1 MTRLP
6 GGPYASP
13 DALRAAVT
21 TRAKAA
27 ARADPRFTVTELL
40 RQFAYA
46 RLLARVFIHEP
57 AGWVLKGGIGLLARL
72 PRTRQFTAFGVD
84 LVGGPFPP
92 LEPEPAPPLRPIDVP
107 GLPDA
112 PLRVYPVAATVADKL
127 SGILARHGERLST
140 RYRDL
145 VDLATI
151 ALSQRLAAGDVHL
164 AIHDELRRQGLTV
177 PAEFDV
183 PAAEAWATGYRNY
196 ARVLPHLRE
205 TAFEEALVLVKA
217 FLDPVLE
224 GRREGFWQPED
235 STWKAERQTV
245 SDRSVQRSQP
255 MRALVADPSASPALS
270 LADVPEPS
278 PGPGQLLVRMEA
290 ASVNRGEI
298 RTAAMQPPGRVIG
311 WDIAGSVVALGEGVG
326 GFEVGQ
332 RVLAVSPTGG
342 AFAELAA
349 VPAAWTTTLPSAA
362 DPVLAAALPVAG
374 VTAMNI
380 LRLARVHAGDRVLV
394 TGAAGGVGMLA
405 VQLALDAKATV
416 IGQASSGQRAAAVR
430 ELGAEALI
438 HPGDGSAVDGEFDV
452 VLDAIG
458 GPMLAPLLR
467 ATVLGGRVV
476 VYGNSAD
483 AESAFRVEEFY
494 PKAITIYG
502 FRIFQ
507 SVPPEQGIRD
517 LDTLAEQAVEGRL
530 RITIQATAPLSEAL
544 PLVRDLYD
552 RKVTGKVVIT
562 SEQ

>member
-224 GRREGFWQPED
+224 GRREGFWQPDD

-416 IGQASSGQRAAAVR
+416 IGQASSEQRAAAVR

>member
-349 VPAAWTTTLPSAA
+349 LPAAWTTTLPSAA

-416 IGQASSGQRAAAVR
+416 IGQASSEQRAAAVR

-483 AESAFRVEEFY
+483 AESTFRVEEFY

-517 LDTLAEQAVEGRL
+517 LDTLVEQAVEGRL

>member
-235 STWKAERQTV
+235 SAWKAERQTV

-349 VPAAWTTTLPSAA
+349 LPAAWTTTLPSAA

-416 IGQASSGQRAAAVR
+416 IGQASSEQRAAAVR

-517 LDTLAEQAVEGRL
+517 LDTLVEQAVEGRL

>member
-235 STWKAERQTV
+235 SAWKAERQTV

-416 IGQASSGQRAAAVR
+416 IGQASSEQRAAAVR

>member
-1 MTRLP
+1 VTRLP

-57 AGWVLKGGIGLLARL
+57 EGWVLKGGIGLLARL
-72 PRTRQFTAFGVD
+72 PRTRHSMDVD
-84 LVGGPFPP
+84 LWSRASPCPP
-92 LEPEPAPPLRPIDVP
+92 SSTCPPR
-107 GLPDA
+107 
-112 PLRVYPVAATVADKL
+112 K
-127 SGILARHGERLST
+127 
-140 RYRDL
+140 
-145 VDLATI
+145 
-151 ALSQRLAAGDVHL
+151 
-164 AIHDELRRQGLTV
+164 
-177 PAEFDV
+177 
-183 PAAEAWATGYRNY
+183 
-196 ARVLPHLRE
+196 
-205 TAFEEALVLVKA
+205 
-217 FLDPVLE
+217 
-224 GRREGFWQPED
+224 REGFWQPED
-235 STWKAERQTV
+235 STWKAERQNL
-245 SDRSVQRSQP
+245 SHRSVQRSQP

-298 RTAAMQPPGRVIG
+298 RTAAKQPPGRVIG
-311 WDIAGSVVALGEGVG
+311 WDIAGSVVALGEGVS

-349 VPAAWTTTLPSAA
+349 VPAAWTMTLPSAA

-416 IGQASSGQRAAAVR
+416 IGQASSEQRAAAVR

-452 VLDAIG
+452 ALDAVG

-467 ATVLGGRVV
+467 ATGLGGRVV

-483 AESAFRVEEFY
+483 AESTFRVEEFY

-517 LDTLAEQAVEGRL
+517 LATLAEQTVEGRL
-530 RITIQATAPLSEAL
+530 RITVQATAPLSEAL

-552 RKVTGKVVIT
+552 RRVTGKVVIT
-562 SEQ
+562 FEQ

>member
-416 IGQASSGQRAAAVR
+416 IGQASSEQRAAAVR